1 MVPLGIFLEDTH
13 LRSYPMLFA
22 VNSGGRAWH
31 HHRELPFRYC
41 VTCFVPVADRVRDV
55 VEIASGDFARDCS
68 VEISASVRVAGSTCR
83 QAGGL
88 PQMWDA
94 ARVSL
99 FASVVRLI
107 PSSET
112 ALQAVCGT
120 GYILQSFAVWL
131 RRGSVWLR
139 AGPSGALRGRLP
151 SRSSAQRRGDQSAT

>member
-68 VEISASVRVAGSTCR
+68 VEISASVRVRPHWLG
-83 QAGGL
+83 
-88 PQMWDA
+88 
-94 ARVSL
+94 ARVG
-99 FASVVRLI
+99 RLAD
-107 PSSET
+107 SHK
-112 ALQAVCGT
+112 CGT
-120 GYILQSFAVWL
+120 PRVCRCSLPL
-131 RRGSVWLR
+131 
-139 AGPSGALRGRLP
+139 SG
-151 SRSSAQRRGDQSAT
+151 